1 MNKTLMERLF
11 DVISLLLL
19 IMTFVYIF
27 IKWSSL
33 PSDIPM
39 GFDSSGG
46 ISHWGDRKSIL
57 GLPLFGMLAWVIFS
71 LVEKFPHNINLQ
83 IYKNEDRDKERKI
96 NRIMVNLIKNA
107 IVLCLVFANWRLIEA
122 AL

>member
-27 IKWSSL
+27 IKWSAL

-39 GFDSSGG
+39 GFDSSGVV
-46 ISHWGDRKSIL
+46 SQWGDKKSVL
-57 GLPLFGMLAWVIFS
+57 GLPIIGMVAWVIFS
-71 LVEKFPHNINLQ
+71 LVEKFPHNINLR
-83 IYKNEDRDKERKI
+83 IYKSHDQDKELKT

-107 IVLCLVFANWRLIEA
+107 IVLCLVLVNWRMMET